1 MNGLWLEVATSGTYE
16 KGLHVVDP
24 RTGLPASELISITV
38 VGADIL
44 EADVFATAALAMV
57 ARDLE
62 FIGRIH
68 GYEAFV
74 IGSDLR
80 AGRTSGLESV
90 WDEVA

>member
-1 MNGLWLEVATSGTYE
+1 MR
-16 KGLHVVDP
+16 P
-24 RTGLPASELISITV
+24 RRLQW
-38 VGADIL
+38 GA
-44 EADVFATAALAMV
+44 
-57 ARDLE
+57 RGLE
-62 FIGRIH
+62 FIERIH